1 MTFGYLKGKISIRTF
16 DFIDIIS
23 MSKGGLRPGSG
34 RPKGRKNNATLQTE
48 EAREI
53 LRQMVLEEL
62 EPITRAQVELAK
74 GVWYEDPLKGRI
86 YRQKP
91 DKAAAELLLAHAIGK
106 PRETIQQQGEV
117 RILVDL

>member
-1 MTFGYLKGKISIRTF
+1 
-16 DFIDIIS
+16 
-23 MSKGGLRPGSG
+23 MSKGGVRTGSG
-34 RPKGRKNNATLQTE
+34 RPKGRKNNSTLRIE

-74 GVWYEDPLKGRI
+74 GIWYEDPLKGRI

-91 DKAAAELLLAHAIGK
+91 DKAAAELLLAHTIGK
-106 PRETIQQQGEV
+106 PERPLELEGGVTIL
-117 RILVDL
+117 IDL